1 VTVGDLVDYCLSKPG
16 AEETYPWGEQDLAA
30 KVGGKA
36 FVHSPNL
43 RESTRVRETCLY
55 VEGSIPSRRR
65 RHHGYPKAGST
76 RVVPAHCGATRK

>member
-1 VTVGDLVDYCLSKPG
+1 VTVGDLVDHCLSKPG

-43 RESTRVRETCLY
+43 RESTRVRETCL
-55 VEGSIPSRRR
+55 
-65 RHHGYPKAGST
+65 
-76 RVVPAHCGATRK
+76 